1 MASHLFSWF
10 WDYRFS
16 GEQNPNDFSVKSLPP
31 KNIHPAYQLKSLSF
45 QTVNLLHPIQVHT
58 LLLPRWC
65 SVTSDLLL
73 LLLFSEEG
81 TRIFV
86 TIRPCQLTDKSSRK
100 DRRDCQKNVKNCHH
114 GRVDSMLTDVSLESG
129 PNFFHRIHGW
139 NINWPLFARQG
150 ELCGGDFFVGI
161 VFAPLWRHQGALTD
175 RTLSTPA
182 EVLRII
188 TGRRC
193 GSCQWYIFSIV
204 DEGQK
209 IAEWTVDLNRSKTKS
224 LSYTRCP
231 VSLSI
236 SIMRHSIRGMLLWL
250 TRPMNRMW
258 PGHVGLSTNQGREE

>member
-1 MASHLFSWF
+1 
-10 WDYRFS
+10 
-16 GEQNPNDFSVKSLPP
+16 
-31 KNIHPAYQLKSLSF
+31 
-45 QTVNLLHPIQVHT
+45 
-58 LLLPRWC
+58 
-65 SVTSDLLL
+65 
-73 LLLFSEEG
+73 
-81 TRIFV
+81 
-86 TIRPCQLTDKSSRK
+86 
-100 DRRDCQKNVKNCHH
+100 
-114 GRVDSMLTDVSLESG
+114 MLTDVSLESG

-188 TGRRC
+188 TGCRC

-236 SIMRHSIRGMLLWL
+236 SIMRPFDSRDALMIDTANEQNVTWSCWTVHKS
-250 TRPMNRMW
+250 
-258 PGHVGLSTNQGREE
+258 REGGII